1 MIYLCLPLLILI
13 MLLSVYLTNKV
24 IKLKITE
31 VIYPEIDGIRGY
43 LAFFVFLHHSYIW
56 SVYLRTNK
64 WEEPQSNLFNHFG
77 QTSVSFFFIITAF
90 LFTTKLLNNKTQNF
104 DWKKYIYSRF
114 FRMFPMYFFSII
126 FVFIVVFFE
135 SNFEQKTSIFNILK
149 NTLSWLFFT
158 VCGSNDINAVTNTFI
173 IDAGVSWTLPYEWLF
188 YFLLPLLALA
198 FKIKVNLKTFVFY
211 TTISVAIAIL
221 NKVSFTYFIP
231 FIGGVLSAIFIHNYD
246 LKVQLKK
253 NIFSLIG
260 ISLVVIT
267 IAFTHRGN
275 KPMPVLI
282 STLFFILVASG
293 NSFFG
298 FLSSMLSRKL
308 GQITYSIYLTHGIVL
323 FVVFRYLIGFKLV
336 AKLTE
341 IEYWGVIALCI
352 FPIIFISQLTFKH
365 IERPFINLRT
375 KNNHKITKHKQ
386 IT

>member
-1 MIYLCLPLLILI
+1 MIYLYLPLLILI
-13 MLLSVYLTNKV
+13 MLLSVYFTNKV
-24 IKLKITE
+24 IKLEITE
-31 VIYPEIDGIRGY
+31 VKYPEIDGIRGY
-43 LAFFVFLHHSYIW
+43 LAFFVFLHHSCIW

-90 LFTTKLLNNKTQNF
+90 LFTTKLLNNKTQDF
-104 DWKKYIYSRF
+104 DWKKYIHSRF

-158 VCGSNDINAVTNTFI
+158 VCGSNDINGVTNTFI

-198 FKIKVNLKTFVFY
+198 FKIKVNLKTIVFY

-231 FIGGVLSAIFIHNYD
+231 FIGGVLSAIFIYNYD
-246 LKVQLKK
+246 LKAQLKK

-323 FVVFRYLIGFKLV
+323 FVVFRYLIGFKLA

-341 IEYWGVIALCI
+341 IEYWGVTALCI